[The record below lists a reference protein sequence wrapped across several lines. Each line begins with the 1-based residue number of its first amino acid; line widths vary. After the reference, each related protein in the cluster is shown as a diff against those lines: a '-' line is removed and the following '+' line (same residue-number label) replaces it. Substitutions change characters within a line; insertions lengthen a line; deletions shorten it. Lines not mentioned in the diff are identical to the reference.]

1 MNKIVIFGAT
11 GTTGL
16 CAVEA
21 GLKRGLKIRAL
32 VRDPSKVPQELGG
45 KIEVIQGDVLN
56 EDDVKQAVEEQDAVI
71 VTLGTRNNLEPTT
84 DMSIGLRNVISAMKS
99 AKISVVSV
107 CLSAFLFYEPAKVPK
122 IFNEI
127 NAEHQRMYDILLKES
142 DVNWIAV
149 FPPHISARP
158 PTGYITKH
166 GQSTGLREISKY
178 DLGKFFVDC
187 LFQPEHYQ
195 KVIGIASNPA

>member
-1 MNKIVIFGAT
+1 M
-11 GTTGL
+11 TGL
-16 CAVEA
+16 CAVDA
-21 GLKRGLKIRAL
+21 ALKRGLQIRAL
-32 VRDPSKVPQELGG
+32 VRDPSKVPQELDG
-45 KIEVIQGDVLN
+45 KIDIIKGDVLN
-56 EDDVKQAVEEQDAVI
+56 EEDVKQAVEGQDAVI

-84 DMSIGLRNVISAMKS
+84 DMSNGLRNIISAMKA

-107 CLSAFLFYEPAKVPK
+107 CLSAFLFYEPNKVPK
-122 IFNEI
+122 IFHDI
-127 NAEHQRMYDILLKES
+127 NADHQRMYDILKAS

-149 FPPHISARP
+149 FPPHIGARP

-166 GQSTGLREISKY
+166 GESTGIREISKY